1 MSEKYL
7 IAGGDMRFIR
17 LAEYMS
23 ERNCRVFITGF
34 DKASAPEGK
43 VHTLSVPFPPD
54 EKMDHI
60 ILPLPVS
67 NDGIYVNMP
76 CSDDRV
82 PIEAYADCLK
92 PDGIIFGG
100 RFPDKAKQILE
111 DRGITVI
118 DYSTREEFA
127 VLNAIATAEG
137 ALQTIMEETPT
148 VVSGQKILIIGMGRI
163 SKALIQILRGFNC
176 DITVAARKCSAL
188 AWAEVYGCKH
198 IHTNELGENLGDYS
212 VIINTVP
219 AVLLDRERLRH
230 IRNDCLVIDLASK
243 PGGVDFDTA
252 NALGKKVIWLL
263 SLPGKAAPQSA
274 GETIGKTISNIL
286 TERSAGG

>member
-1 MSEKYL
+1 
-7 IAGGDMRFIR
+7 
-17 LAEYMS
+17 
-23 ERNCRVFITGF
+23 
-34 DKASAPEGK
+34 
-43 VHTLSVPFPPD
+43 
-54 EKMDHI
+54 
-60 ILPLPVS
+60 PLPVS

-76 CSDDRV
+76 CSDNRV
-82 PIEAYADCLK
+82 PIEAYAGCIK
-92 PDGIIFGG
+92 QDGIIFGG
-100 RFPDKAKQILE
+100 RFTDKTQRIFE
-111 DRGITVI
+111 DRGITTI

-127 VLNAIATAEG
+127 VMNAIATAEG

-163 SKALIQILRGFNC
+163 AKALIQILSGFRC
-176 DITVAARKCSAL
+176 DITVAARKYSAL

-198 IHTNELGENLGDYS
+198 IHTDELGKNLEGYS

-219 AVLLDRERLRH
+219 AVLLDREKLKQ
-230 IRNDCLVIDLASK
+230 IGNGCLVIDLASK

-252 NALGKKVIWLL
+252 NALGIKVIWLL

-286 TERSAGG
+286 TERSAGS